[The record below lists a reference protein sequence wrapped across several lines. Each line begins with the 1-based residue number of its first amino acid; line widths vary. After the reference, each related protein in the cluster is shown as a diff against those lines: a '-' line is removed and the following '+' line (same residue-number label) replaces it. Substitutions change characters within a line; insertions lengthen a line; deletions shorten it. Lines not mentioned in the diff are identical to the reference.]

1 MLEFDPFNGV
11 MLSPD
16 YKIFL
21 ASIYF
26 AGVLTGGII
35 GAIVLAVKEADW
47 RQREEE

>member
-1 MLEFDPFNGV
+1 MQEFSGIMLTPN
-11 MLSPD
+11 
-16 YKIFL
+16 YKLFL

-47 RQREEE
+47 RQREKE